1 MQEVERSR
9 SQSRDQCRSNCRE
22 DPDVIQRIL
31 GHLDRHTSPTRI
43 INTHP
48 VRAPPQLPLPGLN
61 D

>member
-1 MQEVERSR
+1 MEEVERSR

-22 DPDVIQRIL
+22 DPDVIQLI
-31 GHLDRHTSPTRI
+31 LDRHTSPTRI